1 MKHFEVLGT
10 GCKKCVSTA
19 ESIERIAQELGHT
32 VSVEKVTDPARIME
46 YQVMST
52 PAVALDGKVLH
63 SGSIPEDDE
72 IADWINSDSVR

>member
-19 ESIERIAQELGHT
+19 ESIQRIAQELGQT
-32 VSVEKVTDPARIME
+32 VNVEKVTDPSKIME

-52 PAVALDGKVLH
+52 PAVAMDGKVVH
-63 SGSIPEDDE
+63 SGSIPEQDK
-72 IADWINSDSVR
+72 IAGWMES